1 MKPRLPAHLRFIRTL
16 LRRLNYHL
24 TSREQPQSPEPFDAV
39 RLKQSEAALERMP
52 MPDEGAKA
60 YLKKHI
66 PRLARTLALV
76 PPPQTT
82 GRVLELGCYMQITP
96 LLARVCGYRE
106 VRGAYYG

>member
-16 LRRLNYHL
+16 LRKLNYHL
-24 TSREQPQSPEPFDAV
+24 SSTERPKSAEPFDAG
-39 RLKQSEAALERMP
+39 RLKRSEEALHGMP
-52 MPDEGAKA
+52 MPDEDAKA

-96 LLARVCGYRE
+96 LLQRVCGYTE
-106 VRGAYYG
+106 VR